1 MEKITKKLTAV
12 LVVVCLC
19 MLSVVTV
26 FAQQDGPDVKAE
38 AYCVMNRKDGSIVYS
53 KNMDDRY
60 YPASITKIMTALV
73 TLEHCTDLNDT
84 VVFNDEVM
92 NSISSNSSTLNP
104 VAILDE
110 EMTVRDALF
119 GLMLNSANEC
129 ASALAVYTAGSIDA
143 FVEMMNEKAQEL
155 GAVNTHY
162 MNAHGLDDENHY
174 TTAHDMAIIFD
185 AALKNDTFRYI
196 DSSATYTIPATNKY
210 GERTCT
216 STNQLING
224 ALPYEGVYD
233 GKTGHTAMAGR
244 TLVTAAY
251 RDGMDLICVI
261 MKSDNDNFYSDTETL
276 LDHAFLK
283 VQGNEQENYA
293 AADDYVMAQNEL
305 TTGVNV
311 RQYPSTYAQRIG
323 SLMPGDAVHRIGT
336 FGNWSQVET
345 INGVGYVSSEYLI
358 FQDGSPVGTYEVVN
372 TLTPDQTVAAPELSS
387 IESDESEAASGEEA
401 VSQQAEVTSQAES
414 QSDVAASDAENQSVS
429 TAAAGPTIPQQT
441 YRYQLTINNLTIV
454 VIGVIFAIALV
465 VAVLAVTL
473 IRRRDKGEDE
483 QPVDE
488 TGEEVVPV
496 PVSTQ
501 EKVQKAQKAA
511 KEHVKQSAKAQAE
524 RIKKTSK
531 KTTTDESPSE
541 ALERKTEAQSIKDL
555 QADEVWKP
563 QEIEEADWDESPE
576 QEVDADASLDTVFED
591 EWNESPENAE
601 EEYLDEENPDAY
613 DEEPNNDGE
622 YDDSEDDEWGDE
634 ILEDDWDED
643 APDEDDWKK

>member
-1 MEKITKKLTAV
+1 MEKSMKKIAAV
-12 LVVVCLC
+12 LVAVCFC
-19 MLSVVTV
+19 MLSVVSV

-38 AYCVMNRKDGSIVYS
+38 AYCVVNRKDGSIVYS

-73 TLEHCTDLNDT
+73 TLEHCTNLDDT
-84 VVFNDEVM
+84 VVFNSEVM
-92 NSISSNSSTLNP
+92 DSISSNSSTLNP

-162 MNAHGLDDENHY
+162 MNAHGLDDDDHY

-233 GKTGHTAMAGR
+233 GKTGHTAKAGR

-305 TTGVNV
+305 ASGLNV
-311 RQYPSTYAQRIG
+311 RQYPSTYAPRIG

-336 FGNWSQVET
+336 FGNWSQIET
-345 INGVGYVSSEYLI
+345 INGVGYVSSQYLI

-372 TLTPDQTVAAPELSS
+372 TLTPDQTVPEPELSS
-387 IESDESEAASGEEA
+387 VESDEPEAASSGEASRQEEPESQAPAENKSGAVNSEAAS
-401 VSQQAEVTSQAES
+401 
-414 QSDVAASDAENQSVS
+414 QSASTV
-429 TAAAGPTIPQQT
+429 AAGPTIPEQT
-441 YRYQLTINNLTIV
+441 YRYQLTVNNLTMV

-473 IRRRDKGEDE
+473 IRRRDTGDDE
-483 QPVDE
+483 SKNENADDK
-488 TGEEVVPV
+488 EVVAMPI
-496 PVSTQ
+496 SAQ
-501 EKVQKAQKAA
+501 KKVQKAAKA
-511 KEHVKQSAKAQAE
+511 HVKESARAQAE
-524 RIKKTSK
+524 RTGKASK
-531 KTTTDESPSE
+531 KKHKKDESAEEFAVPVEE
-541 ALERKTEAQSIKDL
+541 APEHEQAKTVQSLENAQ
-555 QADEVWKP
+555 QDENVWKP
-563 QEIEEADWDESPE
+563 QEIEEADWDDESG
-576 QEVDADASLDTVFED
+576 AY
-591 EWNESPENAE
+591 
-601 EEYLDEENPDAY
+601 EEYE
-613 DEEPNNDGE
+613 
-622 YDDSEDDEWGDE
+622 DSLEGDE

-643 APDEDDWKK
+643 APDEEEKK

>member
-1 MEKITKKLTAV
+1 MEKVMKKITAV
-12 LVVVCLC
+12 LVAVCLC
-19 MLSVVTV
+19 MLSVVSV

-104 VAILDE
+104 VAILGE

-196 DSSATYTIPATNKY
+196 DSCATYTIPATNKY
-210 GERTCT
+210 GERTCA

-224 ALPYEGVYD
+224 ALSYEGVYD

-283 VQGNEQENYA
+283 VQGNAQEVYA
-293 AADDYVMAQNEL
+293 AADDYVMAKSEL
-305 TTGVNV
+305 TSGLNV
-311 RQYPSTYAQRIG
+311 RQYPSTYSSKIG

-372 TLTPDQTVAAPELSS
+372 TLTPDQTVAAPELIP
-387 IESDESEAASGEEA
+387 IESDEPEAVSSEEAAS
-401 VSQQAEVTSQAES
+401 QQTENTSQVEN
-414 QSDVAASDAENQSVS
+414 QSSAAASDAASQSVS
-429 TAAAGPTIPQQT
+429 TAAAGSTIPQQT

-465 VAVLAVTL
+465 VAILAVTL
-473 IRRRDKGEDE
+473 IRRRDKGDDE
-483 QPVDE
+483 SENDDASAS
-488 TGEEVVPV
+488 GEVVPV
-496 PVSTQ
+496 PVSAQ
-501 EKVQKAQKAA
+501 EKVQKAQKVA
-511 KEHVKQSAKAQAE
+511 KAHVKQSAKAQAE
-524 RIKKTSK
+524 RTKKSSK
-531 KTTTDESPSE
+531 KATTDESKSITAPS
-541 ALERKTEAQSIKDL
+541 TNDAQEDI
-555 QADEVWKP
+555 VWKP
-563 QEIEEADWDESPE
+563 QEIKEADWDESPE
-576 QEVDADASLDTVFED
+576 QELDADESSDTVFED
-591 EWNESPENAE
+591 EWDESPEDAD
-601 EEYLDEENPDAY
+601 EEYFGEEDSDEY
-613 DEEPNNDGE
+613 DEEPVDE
-622 YDDSEDDEWGDE
+622 DAYSEDDEWGDE

-643 APDEDDWKK
+643 SPER

>member
-1 MEKITKKLTAV
+1 MEKSMKRIAAV
-12 LVVVCLC
+12 IVAVCLC
-19 MLSVVTV
+19 MLSVVSV

-38 AYCVMNRKDGSIVYS
+38 AYCVINRKDGSIVYS

-73 TLEHCTDLNDT
+73 TLEHCTNLDDT

-104 VAILDE
+104 VAILGE

-185 AALKNDTFRYI
+185 AALKNDTFRI
-196 DSSATYTIPATNKY
+196 VDSSAAYTIPATNMY
-210 GERTCT
+210 GERACA

-224 ALPYEGVYD
+224 ALQYEGVYA

-283 VQGNEQENYA
+283 VQGNEQETYS
-293 AADDYVMAQNEL
+293 AADDYVMTQNEL
-305 TTGVNV
+305 TSGLNV
-311 RQYPSTYAQRIG
+311 RQYPSTYAPRIG
-323 SLMPGDAVHRIGT
+323 SLMPGDAVYRIGT
-336 FGNWSQVET
+336 FGNWSQIET
-345 INGVGYVSSEYLI
+345 ANGVGYVSSEYLI

-372 TLTPDQTVAAPELSS
+372 TLTPDQTVAAPGSESQG
-387 IESDESEAASGEEA
+387 SDESEKASNEEASEDEEPQSLAEAEDESGAADSEAAS
-401 VSQQAEVTSQAES
+401 
-414 QSDVAASDAENQSVS
+414 QSASSVAAGS
-429 TAAAGPTIPQQT
+429 TIPEQT
-441 YRYQLTINNLTIV
+441 YRYQLTINNLTVV

-465 VAVLAVTL
+465 VAVLAVAL
-473 IRRRDKGEDE
+473 IRRRDKSDNESENEND
-483 QPVDE
+483 
-488 TGEEVVPV
+488 VPM
-496 PVSTQ
+496 PASI
-501 EKVQKAQKAA
+501 EKKVQKAQKTA
-511 KEHVKQSAKAQAE
+511 KAHVKESARVQAE
-524 RIKKTSK
+524 RTGKASRKNASGK
-531 KTTTDESPSE
+531 NKTTAESAASVSDEQQNVTAGVSQSPEDTHQVSGAWE
-541 ALERKTEAQSIKDL
+541 M
-555 QADEVWKP
+555 
-563 QEIEEADWDESPE
+563 QEIEMADWDEDSE
-576 QEVDADASLDTVFED
+576 TNEGYED
-591 EWNESPENAE
+591 GTSE
-601 EEYLDEENPDAY
+601 DDAY
-613 DEEPNNDGE
+613 DVYYEDSQGSDYDFAEDE
-622 YDDSEDDEWGDE
+622 YSEGDDEFS
-634 ILEDDWDED
+634 EDDWDET
-643 APDEDDWKK
+643 APDEDDWKR